1 MNLEKFIE
9 TIKQLFWN
17 AEIEEQEESQSLL
30 FNYKGVVLNLNYERI
45 LTVLNKYTRMRS
57 EGDTTLLDN
66 NSYEILVSFE
76 SRRPYPIGIFENFSV
91 EDNQNKLLYELGQAS
106 EEYLIFMLEKLYDS
120 GLIKDYRRRFM
131 IPHTVLMDRAEKMTD
146 FFDFLRLMMRRLITL
161 KIKSE
166 TSKTAKDFEVLNT
179 SFLFHIAYTIKLP
192 ILEIKS
198 LDEYVSIE
206 RFERIRRNEEN
217 IDPPRRTYISDLV
230 HHYQMA
236 ISTESPFLQ
245 YISFYHI
252 LEHFYEKVYN
262 DELIKLIQNEITSP
276 SFSAKRENDIKKV
289 IKVISTKLLSRNEEY
304 SIDEKEALQIT
315 LMRYVNM
322 ENVKCKI
329 KEIDSSLIEYY
340 KKNDVVFSGGQ
351 KVNFDDKEI
360 KGLFKN
366 VASRIYLTRNS
377 IVHSK
382 DTDKPRYMP
391 FKHDKSLVKEIPLIR
406 FIAEEII
413 INTSEML

>member
-1 MNLEKFIE
+1 M
-9 TIKQLFWN
+9 
-17 AEIEEQEESQSLL
+17 
-30 FNYKGVVLNLNYERI
+30 
-45 LTVLNKYTRMRS
+45 
-57 EGDTTLLDN
+57 
-66 NSYEILVSFE
+66 
-76 SRRPYPIGIFENFSV
+76 
-91 EDNQNKLLYELGQAS
+91 
-106 EEYLIFMLEKLYDS
+106 
-120 GLIKDYRRRFM
+120 
-131 IPHTVLMDRAEKMTD
+131 
-146 FFDFLRLMMRRLITL
+146 
-161 KIKSE
+161 
-166 TSKTAKDFEVLNT
+166 
-179 SFLFHIAYTIKLP
+179 
-192 ILEIKS
+192 
-198 LDEYVSIE
+198 
-206 RFERIRRNEEN
+206 
-217 IDPPRRTYISDLV
+217 
-230 HHYQMA
+230 
-236 ISTESPFLQ
+236 
-245 YISFYHI
+245 
-252 LEHFYEKVYN
+252 
-262 DELIKLIQNEITSP
+262 
-276 SFSAKRENDIKKV
+276 

-329 KEIDSSLIEYY
+329 KEIDNSLIEYY